1 MTFAGR
7 LFCIFCALIGIPL
20 NLGVLKT
27 VGERITKYIRST
39 VKHIEKKHL
48 KRRSP
53 NRVGVKVAGVAF
65 IMMVIVL
72 LVGGASDMVFDGWT
86 FFDGVYFNFITFS
99 TIGFGDLFP
108 RVEKA
113 SKLDEL
119 GFGENGKRLFVSC
132 IMLIFMIIG
141 LSVTSTV
148 LCSIL
153 QAVEE
158 MSHVPATW
166 TSVKSSAIF
175 SRDDSVKL
183 ESIKEETDG
192 GTMQSW
198 TEEIKC
204 NDTS

>member
-48 KRRSP
+48 KRRRP

-86 FFDGVYFNFITFS
+86 FFDGVYFNFITYN
-99 TIGFGDLFP
+99 TIGFWDLFP
-108 RVEKA
+108 R
-113 SKLDEL
+113 
-119 GFGENGKRLFVSC
+119 GKSLKT
-132 IMLIFMIIG
+132 G
-141 LSVTSTV
+141 
-148 LCSIL
+148 
-153 QAVEE
+153 
-158 MSHVPATW
+158 
-166 TSVKSSAIF
+166 
-175 SRDDSVKL
+175 
-183 ESIKEETDG
+183 
-192 GTMQSW
+192 
-198 TEEIKC
+198 
-204 NDTS
+204 

>member
-27 VGERITKYIRST
+27 VGERITEYIRNT
-39 VKHIEKKHL
+39 VKHIEKKYL
-48 KRRSP
+48 KRRP

-86 FFDGVYFNFITFS
+86 FFDGVYFNFITYS

-119 GFGENGKRLFVSC
+119 GFGENGKRLFASF

-148 LCSIL
+148 ICSIL

-166 TSVKSSAIF
+166 KSVRSSVIL
-175 SRDDSVKL
+175 SRDDTVKL

-192 GTMQSW
+192 GTMQS
-198 TEEIKC
+198 
-204 NDTS
+204 